1 MEIDITVDAGMQSC
15 RRVGMYAA
23 VHACICVY
31 VHMYVC
37 VYVCV
42 YVYMCICVDGWTDGR
57 TDGWR
62 YIFLTCLYAYAHGT
76 AYYIHDERPCV
87 CVCVSLS
94 LYICLCMFYRG
105 SNASN
110 ARLEKVI

>member
-31 VHMYVC
+31 VYMCICVYVHMYVC

-42 YVYMCICVDGWTDGR
+42 YVYMCGWLDGWTDGR
-57 TDGWR
+57 MEIYFPDMS
-62 YIFLTCLYAYAHGT
+62 
-76 AYYIHDERPCV
+76 V
-87 CVCVSLS
+87 CVCTWNCI
-94 LYICLCMFYRG
+94 LYT
-105 SNASN
+105 
-110 ARLEKVI
+110 